1 MSPVQIGI
9 IVIVGLIVVLFSGM
23 PVAIVMALMG
33 FVGFSFVV
41 SPDAALSLL
50 GKDIF
55 GEASK
60 YSLTVLPMFILMGQF
75 AFFSGTGN
83 RSFESAYKFLGRVRG
98 GLALATTLACAVFA
112 AVCGSTNAGAAA
124 MGAITIPE
132 MRKYKYHPSLAT
144 GCVAAGGTLSIL
156 IPPSTVFI
164 VYGILT
170 QVSIGKLFLAGI
182 GPGIMLTLLFLAT
195 VFVICRLHPDYGP
208 IGEQFSLREKM
219 VSLLGII
226 DVVILF
232 LLVMGGLFIGFF
244 TPTEAG
250 AVGAGGALVLAL
262 IKRQITWKGIVQSFW
277 DTARLSC
284 MIMFILVGAA
294 IFGHFISVSRVPFVL
309 STWISDT
316 GMPPAII
323 IGMII
328 IFYFIGGCFV
338 STLALIMV
346 TIPIFYPLIQ
356 VINFDPILFGVI
368 IVLVSEMGVITP
380 PVGVNVYIIKGVT
393 QDIPL
398 EVIFRGIVP
407 FLIAV
412 IIATIIV
419 IFFPQ
424 IALFLPSLLH

>member
-98 GLALATTLACAVFA
+98 GLALATTMACAVFA

-132 MRKYKYHPSLAT
+132 MRRYKYHPSLAT

-156 IPPSTVFI
+156 IPPSTIFI

-182 GPGIMLTLLFLAT
+182 VPGILLTLLFLAT
-195 VFVICRLHPDYGP
+195 VFVICRLHPEYGP
-208 IGEQFSLREKM
+208 IGAKFSLREKM

-226 DVVILF
+226 DIVILF

-250 AVGAGGALVLAL
+250 AVGAGGALLLGL

-328 IFYFIGGCFV
+328 LFYFIGGCFV

-356 VINFDPILFGVI
+356 VIGFDPILFGVI

-419 IFFPQ
+419 IIFPQ
-424 IALFLPSLLH
+424 IALFLPSLLR

>member
-9 IVIVGLIVVLFSGM
+9 IGIVGLIVVLFSGM
-23 PVAIVMALMG
+23 PVALVMALAG
-33 FVGFSFVV
+33 FVGFSFLV
-41 SPDAALSLL
+41 SLDAALSLL

-132 MRKYKYHPSLAT
+132 MRRYKYHPSLAT

-182 GPGIMLTLLFLAT
+182 VPGILLTLLFLAT

-208 IGEQFSLREKM
+208 IGEKFSLREKM
-219 VSLLGII
+219 VSLLGVI

-309 STWISDT
+309 STWISGT

-328 IFYFIGGCFV
+328 VFYFIGGCFI

-356 VINFDPILFGVI
+356 AINFDPILFGVI
-368 IVLVSEMGVITP
+368 IVLVTEMGVITP

-419 IFFPQ
+419 IIFPQ
-424 IALFLPSLLH
+424 IALFLPGLLH

>member
-407 FLIAV
+407 FLVAV

-419 IFFPQ
+419 IIFPQ
-424 IALFLPSLLH
+424 IALFLPGLLH